1 MSHKSTLKLKQI
13 LGGGG
18 GQSDPFL
25 FEKRILKSNLIT

>member
-13 LGGGG
+13 LGGG